1 MPQPRPGPVPG
12 VRFSVRWLQRQLEPG
27 RLVAQAA
34 MQITFLVS
42 ALTIAAVDRIMPQGR
57 LHAARTAGGSEHR
70 AH

>member
-12 VRFSVRWLQRQLEPG
+12 VHFSVRWLQRQLEPG

-42 ALTIAAVDRIMPQGR
+42 ALAIAAAGRNMPQGLR
-57 LHAARTAGGSEHR
+57 HAAPVAGGRKHG
-70 AH
+70 AY